1 MTFAERVAEDRRAAV
16 LRILEA
22 AEGHSLN
29 EDILVRELMRLRM
42 GVVTQDD
49 MRGLLT
55 WLERQ
60 GLVAIEQL
68 AGAAT
73 PAGSAAG
80 ARGACGGAL
89 WIAQATRAGRD
100 VARGAKHPG
109 VAQPL

>member
-1 MTFAERVAEDRRAAV
+1 MTTMAERLAEDRRATV

-22 AEGHSLN
+22 AEGNALN
-29 EDILVRELMRLRM
+29 EDILTRELMRLRM

-60 GLVAIEQL
+60 GLLTIERL
-68 AGAAT
+68 TTEAT
-73 PAGSAAG
+73 H
-80 ARGACGGAL
+80 GAL
-89 WIAQATRAGRD
+89 WLAHATRAGRD
-100 VARGAKHPG
+100 VARGATHPG

>member
-1 MTFAERVAEDRRAAV
+1 MTTTLAERLAEDRRATV

-22 AEGHSLN
+22 AEGHALN
-29 EDILVRELMRLRM
+29 EDILVRELQRLRM

-49 MRGLLT
+49 MRALLT

-60 GLVAIEQL
+60 GLL
-68 AGAAT
+68 AVEKLSGPGTHGAMWLAE
-73 PAGSAAG
+73 
-80 ARGACGGAL
+80 
-89 WIAQATRAGRD
+89 ATRLGRD

>member
-1 MTFAERVAEDRRAAV
+1 MTTTLAERMAEDRRGTV

-22 AEGHSLN
+22 AEGHALN
-29 EDILVRELMRLRM
+29 ETILTRELERLRM

-49 MRGLLT
+49 MRGLLN

-60 GLVAIEQL
+60 GLVKVEQL
-68 AGAAT
+68 SSPAT
-73 PAGSAAG
+73 H
-80 ARGACGGAL
+80 GAL
-89 WIAQATRAGRD
+89 WVAEATRAGRD

>member
-1 MTFAERVAEDRRAAV
+1 MTSFAERVAEDRRAAV

-22 AEGHSLN
+22 AEAHSLN
-29 EDILVRELMRLRM
+29 EDILVRELMRLRT

-55 WLERQ
+55 WLERS
-60 GLVAIEQL
+60 GLVLVEQL
-68 AGAAT
+68 SGAGT
-73 PAGSAAG
+73 H
-80 ARGACGGAL
+80 GAL

-109 VAQPL
+109 IAQPL

>member
-1 MTFAERVAEDRRAAV
+1 MTSFAERVAEDRRAAL

-29 EDILVRELMRLRM
+29 EDILVRELMRLRL

-60 GLVAIEQL
+60 GLVAVEQL
-68 AGAAT
+68 AGAST
-73 PAGSAAG
+73 H
-80 ARGACGGAL
+80 GAL